1 MQRIIESTRKEFA
14 KQSEMLEHIAKS
26 PDKEFHFG
34 YDAWKAKWFCVELLP
49 NPAFE
54 ENDFFPS
61 DSYGERRN
69 FVGRKK
75 NVYGY

>member
-1 MQRIIESTRKEFA
+1 MQRIIESTRQTFGKE
-14 KQSEMLEHIAKS
+14 SDMLEHMAKQ
-26 PDKEFHFG
+26 PNAEFYNG
-34 YDAWKAKWFCVELLP
+34 YSRWNAKWFCVELLP